1 MARNETRL
9 KLPDIKEPT
18 GNRASVVA
26 VYDYSDGDIRFL
38 RFDVTQKG
46 RRGPK
51 PGKRRGRKPGPK
63 PGSKRRKR
71 AAGAAAQ

>member
-1 MARNETRL
+1 MAKNETRL

-26 VYDYSDGDIRFL
+26 IYEYSEGDIRFL
-38 RFDVTQKG
+38 RFDVAQKG
-46 RRGPK
+46 RRGRK

-63 PGSKRRKR
+63 PGSKRGKS
-71 AAGAAAQ
+71 AASAAQ

>member
-26 VYDYSDGDIRFL
+26 VYDYSEHPISSFRCESE
-38 RFDVTQKG
+38 
-46 RRGPK
+46 GPT
-51 PGKRRGRKPGPK
+51 
-63 PGSKRRKR
+63 
-71 AAGAAAQ
+71 GAEAR